1 MPTPRDV
8 TFFDSAADF
17 RAWLEAN
24 HDTASELWMGLR
36 SKDVTPRGLTWADA
50 VPEALCFGWIDSV
63 SHRYDDTAR
72 AQRWTPRRPGSNW
85 SKVNV
90 AHVERLIA
98 EGRMRPA
105 GLAAY
110 EARSA
115 ERTGVYSYE
124 LDTGEL
130 PEEYAAPLAAD
141 PRAQAFW
148 DVATAGYRKICVR
161 WVLGA
166 KQAATRER
174 RAAQLAECCA
184 AGELIA
190 SQRYGDPPGWLAR
203 ARAAADAAAQHR

>member
-1 MPTPRDV
+1 MNGRADAI
-8 TFFDSAADF
+8 FFTDAAQW

-24 HDTASELWMGLR
+24 HDSATEIWMGLNAKHV
-36 SKDVTPRGLTWADA
+36 SPRGLTWDEA
-50 VPEALCFGWIDSV
+50 VPEALCFGWIDSK
-63 SHRYDDTAR
+63 SEGIDADTR
-72 AQRWTPRRPGSNW
+72 RQRWTPRKPGSTW
-85 SKVNV
+85 SLTNV

-203 ARAAADAAAQHR
+203 SRAAADAAAQHR